1 MVRPLNL
8 GRIKEAWQ
16 LRREGKQ
23 QKEIADALNLSLR
36 HIQNYLSLDWL
47 TQRSMRVLVKGG
59 VGEVNSQLNAMRG
72 LNGRVAEASTE
83 QVTSRAP
90 AAVAEALEGAG
101 GDGPLVCF
109 AFGKWADVARLEVW
123 GVPKDA
129 APGLLGAWRKAHRD
143 GDHEL
148 CSLWGEIAEN
158 IQADIPFADAYD
170 LAIAGWLAE
179 GWGAGSLKAVTKLYR
194 LYRPWEGKVHRKV
207 YLDELRSIIRE
218 GGGSEEPGAPFGGL
232 PRRFLFGL
240 PRKSAHVSRESED
253 DDDD

>member
-1 MVRPLNL
+1 MTRPLDL
-8 GRIKEAWQ
+8 ERIKQAWQ

-47 TQRSMRVLVKGG
+47 AQRCMRVLVKGG
-59 VGEVNSQLNAMRG
+59 SGEVNSQLNAMRS
-72 LNGRVAEASTE
+72 LNG
-83 QVTSRAP
+83 
-90 AAVAEALEGAG
+90 AVAADAAPREGAG
-101 GDGPLVCF
+101 EDGPSVCYAF
-109 AFGKWADVARLEVW
+109 AKWADVARLEGW

-129 APGLLGAWRKAHRD
+129 APGLLSAWRKAHRD

-148 CSLWGEIAEN
+148 CSLWGELAEN
-158 IQADIPFADAYD
+158 IQANIPFADAYD
-170 LAIAGWLAE
+170 LAIASWLAE
-179 GWGAGSLKAVTKLYR
+179 GWGAGSLKAVTKLYQ

-207 YLDELRSIIRE
+207 YLDELRLVIGE
-218 GGGSEEPGAPFGGL
+218 GDGSGGPEAPFGGL

-240 PRKSAHVSRESED
+240 PRWSAHVSRESED

>member
-1 MVRPLNL
+1 MARPLDL
-8 GRIKEAWQ
+8 DRINKAWQ

-47 TQRSMRVLVKGG
+47 AQRSMRVLVKGG

-72 LNGRVAEASTE
+72 LSGPVAKAGAE

-101 GDGPLVCF
+101 GDGPPVCF
-109 AFGKWADVARLEVW
+109 AFGKWADVARLEEW

-170 LAIAGWLAE
+170 LAIASWLAE
-179 GWGAGSLKAVTKLYR
+179 GWGAGSLKAATKLYR

-207 YLDELRSIIRE
+207 YLDELRSIIGE
-218 GGGSEEPGAPFGGL
+218 GDGSGGPGAPFGGL
-232 PRRFLFGL
+232 PRRFLFAL
-240 PRKSAHVSRESED
+240 PRKSAHVSRESEND
-253 DDDD
+253 DDD